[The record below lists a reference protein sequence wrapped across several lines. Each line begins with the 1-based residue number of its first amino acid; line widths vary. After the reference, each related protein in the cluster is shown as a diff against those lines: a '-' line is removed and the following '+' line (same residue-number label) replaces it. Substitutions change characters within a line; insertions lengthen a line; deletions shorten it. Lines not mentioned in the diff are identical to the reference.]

1 VEGVK
6 FCTIRKPGALLSLP
20 NGGRHEDAIRT
31 NVFRDYMIKHV
42 DRWFNWAQNNKL
54 DVEQMEDIIFVS
66 GCTLVTSWAAAAFM
80 YDANET
86 TIRLASRTGD
96 GPGCSAMFDWSHI
109 RGRVIYHDSNTPSRS
124 EASPFP
130 RLRLVGRH

>member
-1 VEGVK
+1 MEDVRY
-6 FCTIRKPGALLSLP
+6 FTIRKRGALLSLP

-31 NVFRDYMIKHV
+31 KVFEDYMRDHV

-54 DVEQMEDIIFVS
+54 DVEQMEDLILVS
-66 GCTLVTSWAAAAFM
+66 GCTLVTSWAAAAFVDDTKDTEISLVSSPRN
-80 YDANET
+80 YDT
-86 TIRLASRTGD
+86 R
-96 GPGCSAMFDWSHI
+96 FDWRHI
-109 RGRVIYHDSNTPSRS
+109 RGRVIYHDSNTRP